1 MLASIRGT
9 CILEIHNALREWR
22 ISFFDSNTCAFVMV
36 RKSGTW
42 FGLKEDRCQCIA
54 HTKDSSSVQEPDH

>member
-22 ISFFDSNTCAFVMV
+22 ISFFHSNTCAFVMV
-36 RKSGTW
+36 RKSGT
-42 FGLKEDRCQCIA
+42 
-54 HTKDSSSVQEPDH
+54 